1 MKSLLKALEKHA
13 ETMPDHMAIESE
25 TLCLSYLALNSEVNK
40 LSENFRA
47 KGIKKLALLMDNNPL
62 WLIIDLACQKA
73 NVMLIPLPGFFTPQQ
88 MAHAMKDAGVQV
100 MLTDNSK
107 YISEKFPAYQTTPF
121 KNLMGTAIW
130 FVNTG
135 YRSKEQMAD
144 IAKITYTSGTTGS
157 PKGVCLKQSVM
168 DGVASSLVD
177 AVQVTK
183 EDRHLCLLPLAILL
197 ENIAG
202 IYAPILAGGCCVLP
216 SVKEVGMLGAS
227 GIDPV
232 KMIKAIDFYKASTVI
247 FLPQMLM
254 ACVEAMRDGARLP
267 ERLRFIAVGG
277 APVSPSLLA
286 EARAF
291 SIPVYEGYGLSEC
304 GSVVAVNTLKNN
316 RPGSVGKILPHV
328 KVKFEED
335 NEILIAN
342 SLYSG
347 YVGKSE
353 FSGEWHETGDLGY
366 LDRDGYLYITGRKKN
381 CFISSFG
388 RNVAPEWIERE
399 LVLSPIINQGVIFGE
414 ARPFNIAVV
423 VVEDAYS
430 DDEINQ
436 AIAEINIRLPDYARV
451 GKWIRADSPFSVE
464 NEQMTATGR
473 PRRNIIWSYYQYKI
487 DEVYNQISNY
497 EEENHYGVL

>member
-1 MKSLLKALEKHA
+1 MKSLLEALSKHA
-13 ETMPDHMAIESE
+13 ESMPEHMAIESE
-25 TLCLSYLALNSEVNK
+25 TLCLSYLALNNEVNK
-40 LSENFRA
+40 LSETFKVRH
-47 KGIKKLALLMDNNPL
+47 IRKLALLMDNNPL

-73 NVMLIPLPGFFTPQQ
+73 GVTLIPLPGFFAPQQ
-88 MAHAMKDAGVQV
+88 MAHAMEDAGVQM

-107 YISEKFPAYQTTPF
+107 YISDNFPLYKTTPF

-130 FVNTG
+130 FVNMDHPPKG
-135 YRSKEQMAD
+135 KMSEV
-144 IAKITYTSGTTGS
+144 AKITYTSGTTGA
-157 PKGVCLKQSVM
+157 PKGVCLRQTVM
-168 DGVASSLVD
+168 DNVASSLVD
-177 AVQVTK
+177 AVQLTK

-232 KMIKAIDFYKASTVI
+232 KMIKAMAFYKASTVI

-254 ACVEAMRDGARLP
+254 ACVEAVRGGLNLP
-267 ERLRFIAVGG
+267 DSLRFIAVGG

-286 EARAF
+286 EARAL

-316 RPGSVGKILPHV
+316 KLGSVGKALSHV
-328 KVKFEED
+328 EIKIGED

-342 SLYSG
+342 NLYSG
-347 YVGKSE
+347 YVGKNRSSE
-353 FSGEWHETGDLGY
+353 KWYETGDLGY
-366 LDRDGYLYITGRKKN
+366 LDQDGYLYLTGRKKN

-388 RNVAPEWIERE
+388 RNIAPEWVERE
-399 LVLSPIINQGVIFGE
+399 LVLSPIIKQGVIFGE

-423 VVEDAYS
+423 VVEEIYS

-436 AIAEINIRLPDYARV
+436 AVSEINIRLPDYARI
-451 GKWIRADSPFSVE
+451 GKWIRGDSPFSVE

-473 PRRNIIWSYYQYKI
+473 PRRNIIWSHYQQRI
-487 DEVYNQISNY
+487 SDIYNQTSNY
-497 EEENHYGVL
+497 QEENHYGVL